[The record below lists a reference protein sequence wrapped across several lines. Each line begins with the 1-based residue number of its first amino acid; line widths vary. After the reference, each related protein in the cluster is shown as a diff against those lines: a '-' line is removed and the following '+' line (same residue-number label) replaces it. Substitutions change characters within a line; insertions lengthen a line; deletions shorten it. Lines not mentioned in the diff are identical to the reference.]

1 MVHPLESG
9 APVRGGHPG
18 WGGYVDAHADAPLPD
33 VVHRLRGEID
43 QLRVAMRHR
52 GVIEQAKGALA
63 ALTRASLDEAWNAL
77 RGASQRHNVKL
88 ADVAAVIVHQLDA
101 SSEGGTPEPKGAR
114 GAQALAET
122 FAARLASS
130 RSTTADSPARH
141 AAARTGG
148 GRDRRRGEAGA
159 GRGQVRRGVASPASS
174 GSPHAPAPPALAGPE
189 LSRRDADAALVR
201 YATSSADDFD
211 ELLRVTVAECR
222 VPATPTSGVL
232 MVLEADSSLRLI
244 SSLGISA
251 STASQWRRIPPTVEI
266 PATIAA
272 RTRRPVYVG
281 DSVRAADAYPPL
293 AVAPDLTPGFC
304 NLPLEHRGRLLGVLG
319 LGWERSV
326 SFGPEH
332 DGALAQLADTVA
344 DRMSDLLALAD
355 GDLRLREDPGWPASP
370 LATALNGILDPALVL
385 RPLFAP
391 GGSEAADAGADT
403 LAVVDFRIDWANDAA
418 ARWARRP
425 AGELVGA
432 SVLEIHP
439 EAGEGPWWPAC
450 LQVVRT
456 GWPVQATGTARTPGH
471 DGRPMRG
478 RVSPLWDGLLV
489 TWHLE

>member
-9 APVRGGHPG
+9 APVPGGHAG
-18 WGGYVDAHADAPLPD
+18 WGPYVGAAHADPPLPD

-101 SSEGGTPEPKGAR
+101 SSEGGTPDPKGAR

-130 RSTTADSPARH
+130 RSTTAESPARH
-141 AAARTGG
+141 AARTGG
-148 GRDRRRGEAGA
+148 GRDRRRGEAGT
-159 GRGQVRRGVASPASS
+159 GHGQVRRGGASPASS
-174 GSPHAPAPPALAGPE
+174 DLRHAPAPPALAGPE

-222 VPATPTSGVL
+222 VPEAPTSGVL
-232 MVLEADSSLRLI
+232 MVLEADSSLRLV

-281 DSVRAADAYPPL
+281 DSASAVDAYPPL

-304 NLPLEHRGRLLGVLG
+304 NLPVEHRGRLLGVLG
-319 LGWERSV
+319 LGWDRPV

-332 DGALAQLADTVA
+332 DRALAQLADTVA
-344 DRMSDLLALAD
+344 DRVSDLLALAD
-355 GDLRLREDPGWPASP
+355 GDLRLRDDPGWPASP

-391 GGSEAADAGADT
+391 SSDTDDDAP
-403 LAVVDFRIDWANDAA
+403 AVVDFRIDWANDAA
-418 ARWARRP
+418 SRWARRP